1 MFTKPL
7 LAAIDAAKIV
17 GIRAGATPHRFVGVW
32 AVVVDG
38 RVFARS
44 WEGRPDGWYY
54 TLVEARKGRL
64 QVGERQVR
72 IAACPARG
80 DRLMKAIEAAY
91 AEKYNTPGSLKYVRG
106 FKRPSRRAR
115 TIELIPAGR

>member
-1 MFTKPL
+1 VFTKPL

-17 GIRAGATPHRFVGVW
+17 GIRAGDTSHRFVGVW
-32 AVVVDG
+32 AVVVDR

-54 TLVEARKGRL
+54 TLLEERKGRL

-72 IAACPARG
+72 IAARRARG

-91 AEKYNTPGSLKYVRG
+91 AEKFNTPGSLKYVRG
-106 FKRPSRRAR
+106 FKSPSRRAR
-115 TIELIPAGR
+115 TIELIPAGH